1 MRKLKNL
8 IILLLLF
15 GTTTVAKENV
25 TIVYAFSPSDP
36 MANYT
41 RTLIEEANSVQKK
54 YYFIFDAKP
63 GAGGSIASRYVESR
77 PDTILAASSAFFVRP
92 IVYPAE
98 SHSTDNFR
106 SLMLQCRSPMAIGS
120 VRYKTWA
127 EVPRDQL
134 LNIGISGLGVVSHL
148 TSIQITNLY
157 PNIQPVPFKSTNDAT
172 LALLGN
178 QIDLSVGFLGD
189 LRQWKN
195 RIHVLGITGT
205 REIDNVPTLKSAKF
219 AVTEFMDQTHHLVAS
234 KRVAQSTFTEWQGIL
249 YQAALAQS
257 VQESYTIDYC
267 TALSMTPGQAQAWY
281 NNQVDFWKKISS
293 TVRLPK

>member
-1 MRKLKNL
+1 MFKLKNL
-8 IILLLLF
+8 IVLLLF
-15 GTTTVAKENV
+15 FVATAVAKENV

-41 RTLIEEANSVQKK
+41 RTLIEEANSLQKK
-54 YYFIFDAKP
+54 YHFIFDTKP
-63 GAGGSIASRYVESR
+63 GAGGSIAARYVESK
-77 PDTILAASSAFFVRP
+77 PDTILATSAAFFVRP
-92 IVYPAE
+92 SVYPTE

-106 SLMLQCRSPMAIGS
+106 SVMIQCRSPMAVGS
-120 VRYKTWA
+120 IRYKTWA

-157 PNIQPVPFKSTNDAT
+157 SNIQPVPFKSTNDAI

-178 QIDLSVGFLGD
+178 QVDLSIGFLGD

-205 REIDNVPTLKSAKF
+205 REIDNVPTLKSEKF
-219 AVTEFMDQTHHLVAS
+219 SVTEFMDQTHHLVSS
-234 KRVAQSTFTEWQGIL
+234 KRVAQTTVTEWQGIL

-267 TALSMTPGQAQAWY
+267 TAVSMTPGQAQAWY
-281 NNQVDFWKKISS
+281 NNQVDFWKKISA
-293 TVRLPK
+293 TVRLSK

>member
-8 IILLLLF
+8 VILLLF
-15 GTTTVAKENV
+15 FVTTAMAKENV

-54 YYFIFDAKP
+54 YHFIFDTKP
-63 GAGGSIASRYVESR
+63 GAGGSIAARYVGSR
-77 PDTILAASSAFFVRP
+77 PDAMLATSAAFFVRP
-92 IVYPAE
+92 SVYPAE

-106 SLMLQCRSPMAIGS
+106 SVMVQCRSPMAIGS
-120 VRYKTWA
+120 VRYSSWA

-148 TSIQITNLY
+148 TSIQITNVY
-157 PNIQPVPFKSTNDAT
+157 SNIQPVPFKSTNDAI

-178 QIDLSVGFLGD
+178 QVDLAVGFLGD

-205 REIDNVPTLKSAKF
+205 REIDNVPTLRSEKF
-219 AVTEFMDQTHHLVAS
+219 SVTEFMDQTHHLVAS
-234 KRVAQSTFTEWQGIL
+234 KRVAQSTVTEWQGIL

-267 TALSMTPGQAQAWY
+267 TAVSMTPGQAQVWY
-281 NNQVDFWKKISS
+281 NNQVDFWRKISS
-293 TVRLPK
+293 TVRLSK